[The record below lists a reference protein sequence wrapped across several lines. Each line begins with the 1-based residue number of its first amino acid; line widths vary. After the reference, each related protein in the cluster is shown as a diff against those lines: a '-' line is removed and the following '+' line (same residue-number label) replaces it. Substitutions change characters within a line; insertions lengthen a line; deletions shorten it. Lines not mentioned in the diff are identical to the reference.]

1 MGSLPVNS
9 IPQPSRAAGDTVIVV
24 MDGNTGKGSLDA
36 LEWAIK
42 YIVGSNDT
50 LVVLGVLPE
59 IGKKSNPSC
68 LPFNIS
74 IGNSGIYFKLEFS
87 TSGGSTPSELQK
99 EISRKKR
106 EYQKFLEPYYEQ
118 CKKREVKLDIRL
130 AAGFESKFIA
140 VAEAK
145 KHDPRWIVLDGY
157 LKKDKSYIHKNVDC
171 HVALLKTKGV
181 ATLIPSKITGPES
194 EEWQTVCKKIDDIA
208 FKTNTLVEEPHSPK
222 QPTSTPS
229 SYPLSWRTGFPR
241 TFSLGE
247 IDEITNG
254 FNNVSVKNQHKTI
267 YRGVFGEY
275 PVIVICFNADDQ
287 AVLLLKIVS
296 RIRHIN
302 ILNLIGHCCI
312 GDSIFFVCDC
322 PKDSLET
329 CLLSD
334 KAATNLLWNSR
345 WGIALDIGEAI
356 RYLHEDFVDGSIVN
370 LSLCSS
376 NVGLARASSDML
388 SIYEPTIKQVKLDD
402 DPLNEF
408 QSVKSENIMSE
419 HFRTDVKDYGV
430 LLLELISGQSRR
442 LFEKDGKSL
451 VDWAMPFL
459 ENNLL
464 SPLMDPRLTDTSD
477 PQAANMARAALAC
490 LKNDSSRHL
499 TISQALAVVRGDL

>member
-1 MGSLPVNS
+1 M
-9 IPQPSRAAGDTVIVV
+9 AGETVIVV
-24 MDGNTGKGSLDA
+24 MDGNRGKGSLDA

-42 YIVGSNDT
+42 YIVGSNYT

-59 IGKKSNPSC
+59 IGKKPNPSC
-68 LPFNIS
+68 LPFHIG
-74 IGNSGIYFKLEFS
+74 IGNSGIYLKLEFS
-87 TSGGSTPSELQK
+87 TSGGSTPSQLQK
-99 EISRKKR
+99 EIARKKR
-106 EYQKFLEPYYEQ
+106 EYQKILEPYYEH

-130 AAGFESKFIA
+130 AAGFESKIIA
-140 VAEAK
+140 VEEAQK
-145 KHDPRWIVLDGY
+145 LDPRWIVLDGY

-208 FKTNTLVEEPHSPK
+208 FTTDALVEEPHSPK
-222 QPTSTPS
+222 QPPS
-229 SYPLSWRTGFPR
+229 PPISHPLSWKTGFPR

-254 FNNVSVKNQHKTI
+254 FNKVAFKNQHKTV

-275 PVIVICFNADDQ
+275 PVIVMCFNADDQ
-287 AVLLLKIVS
+287 AVALLKIVS

-302 ILNLIGHCCI
+302 ILDLIGYCCA

-322 PKDSLET
+322 PEGSLEA
-329 CLLSD
+329 CLLCD
-334 KAATNLLWNSR
+334 KAATNLLWKCR

-376 NVGLARASSDML
+376 NVGLGDASSDML

-402 DPLNEF
+402 DPLNEL
-408 QSVKSENIMSE
+408 QSVKSENMNMSE
-419 HFRTDVKDYGV
+419 HFRADVKDYGV

-464 SPLMDPRLTDTSD
+464 SPLMDPRLTETSD

-490 LKNDSSRHL
+490 LKNDSSPNL
-499 TISQALAVVRGDL
+499 KISQVLAVVRGDL

>member
-9 IPQPSRAAGDTVIVV
+9 IPQPSRAAADTVIVV

-59 IGKKSNPSC
+59 IGKKPNPSC
-68 LPFNIS
+68 LPFNLS

-99 EISRKKR
+99 EISRRKKR
-106 EYQKFLEPYYEQ
+106 SISKSSGAVTTLNLQDFHMQ
-118 CKKREVKLDIRL
+118 I
-130 AAGFESKFIA
+130 FERKINNIYT
-140 VAEAK
+140 
-145 KHDPRWIVLDGY
+145 RML
-157 LKKDKSYIHKNVDC
+157 DC

-208 FKTNTLVEEPHSPK
+208 FTSNTLVEEPHLPE
-222 QPTSTPS
+222 QPPSTQAHTRCHGGQGS
-229 SYPLSWRTGFPR
+229 R
-241 TFSLGE
+241 E
-247 IDEITNG
+247 
-254 FNNVSVKNQHKTI
+254 H
-267 YRGVFGEY
+267 
-275 PVIVICFNADDQ
+275 DQ

-376 NVGLARASSDML
+376 NIGLARASSDML
-388 SIYEPTIKQVKLDD
+388 SIYEPTIKQVKLND
-402 DPLNEF
+402 DPLNEL
-408 QSVKSENIMSE
+408 QSTKADIN
-419 HFRTDVKDYGV
+419 DYGV

-464 SPLMDPRLTDTSD
+464 SPLMDPRLTERSD

-499 TISQALAVVRGDL
+499 TISQVLAVVRGDL